1 MATRNVWKSTKTG
14 LDPNQTSRP
23 FTVSQYTIITIYDN
37 YIGSDVCYMT
47 VEVNHLN
54 YELKISSTNHN
65 VNANTKQW
73 NFVAA
78 NAMR

>member
-1 MATRNVWKSTKTG
+1 MFVKLAS
-14 LDPNQTSRP
+14 
-23 FTVSQYTIITIYDN
+23 
-37 YIGSDVCYMT
+37 YMT
-47 VEVNHLN
+47 VVVNHLN
-54 YELKISSTNHN
+54 YELKTSSINHN